1 MVIVARMKLFFYLH
15 CCRTGRTTKSKEEN
29 IRNFKGVTNLSCN
42 KPIFINLTNL
52 NVFAALILDIKG
64 RVESLLVLCENT

>member
-29 IRNFKGVTNLSCN
+29 IRNFKGVTNFSCN
-42 KPIFINLTNL
+42 KPIFSNLTNL